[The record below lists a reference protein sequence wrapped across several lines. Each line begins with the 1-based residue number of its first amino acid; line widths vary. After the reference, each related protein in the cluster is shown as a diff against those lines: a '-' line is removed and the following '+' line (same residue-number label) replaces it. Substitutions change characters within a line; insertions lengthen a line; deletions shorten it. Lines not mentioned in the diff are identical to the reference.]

1 LPPDVTK
8 GSQDLKRTSLTAL
21 AVSFALLSPVAG
33 ARGVS
38 PYLPLNLSPEMER
51 QIERVM
57 ILADRPIMSR
67 PIAAATVLDA
77 LPQACR
83 IDEVLCGQV
92 RSFLHRYMNKI
103 AVDQVSVEAA
113 VADGSSTP
121 VPNRYGMANDSAWQ
135 VSATGH
141 WQPSDYIIVSAGGV
155 AYEDEAVPVG
165 SMVSLGT
172 EYFQLDVGYRP
183 RWYSPF
189 TDSAMLISTEAQT
202 LPSVTLSNYKPF
214 GRLRLTYEV
223 FLGEMEDSDR
233 IAYGDN
239 CAPAVP
245 PQPGETCTAGR
256 PRLGGMRIAI
266 APVPGWS
273 FSANRL
279 LQFGGGARESSF
291 SDFLHALW
299 QPRQYDNVGTGVNEQ
314 TQFGNQLASFTSRF
328 IFPGATPFSA
338 YLEYAGEDTSY
349 SGNYRLGNAAL
360 SIGLHFPR
368 LWKDFDLTVEAS
380 EWQNAWYVNGAYGDG
395 LTDHGR
401 VLGHWGADQRVF
413 GDAVGAQTLMA
424 RLGWASK
431 FGGLMQFRA
440 RTVENES
447 YGSGDYE
454 RGYDVSM
461 SYSRALMGFTAGGE
475 ITAGRDTFGDS
486 FSRLAGFV
494 RFGDEW
500 SSGGATG
507 DWNSDIK
514 RPNGADLFVDAGL
527 AASKL
532 KIRLGDGT
540 PNRITSMELTPHI
553 GIGARRSV
561 SSRSDLGVRAEFDR
575 IEDHMLLAVR
585 ALDYRYRTH
594 GPLAFSAFFGA
605 ARYDLAT
612 PAYGYYL
619 GGGVQW
625 RNVLPGFDLGL
636 DVRFADKVA
645 RDKLLPTDPGA
656 EPRPD
661 IFYDIAGAT
670 LSMSYRF

>member
-1 LPPDVTK
+1 M
-8 GSQDLKRTSLTAL
+8 KRTSLTAL
-21 AVSFALLSPVAG
+21 AVSLALLSPVAG

-38 PYLPLNLSPEMER
+38 PYLPLNLSPEIER

-92 RSFLHRYMNKI
+92 RAFLHRYMKKV
-103 AVDQVSVEAA
+103 AVDQVSIEGAA
-113 VADGSSTP
+113 ADGSSTP

-135 VSATGH
+135 VSATAH

-172 EYFQLDVGYRP
+172 EYFQLDVGFRP

-202 LPSVTLSNYKPF
+202 LPSVTLSNYKPI
-214 GRLRLTYEV
+214 GSWGLTYEL
-223 FLGEMEDSDR
+223 FMSEMEYSDR
-233 IAYGDN
+233 IAFGDN
-239 CAPAVP
+239 CTPGAP
-245 PQPGETCTAGR
+245 PQAGETCTAGH
-256 PRLGGMRIAI
+256 PKLGGMRIGI

-273 FSANRL
+273 LSVNRL
-279 LQFGGGARESSF
+279 LQFGGGKRQSSF
-291 SDFLHALW
+291 SDFMHALL
-299 QPRQYDNVGTGVNEQ
+299 QPREYDNVGSGVTEQ

-349 SGNYRLGNAAL
+349 SGNYRLGNSAL

-368 LWKDFDLTVEAS
+368 LWKHFDLTLEAS

-395 LTDHGR
+395 LTDNGR
-401 VLGHWGADQRVF
+401 VLGHWAADQRLL
-413 GDAVGAQTLMA
+413 GDGVGAQTLMA
-424 RLGWASK
+424 RLGWEPS
-431 FGGLMQFRA
+431 FGGLLQFRA

-447 YGSGDYE
+447 YGAIDYE
-454 RGYDVSM
+454 LGYDVSM

-475 ITAGRDTFGDS
+475 VTAGRDTFGDS
-486 FSRLAGFV
+486 YSRLAGFV

-507 DWNSDIK
+507 DWDSDIK
-514 RPNGADLFVDAGL
+514 RPNGANLFVDAGM
-527 AASKL
+527 AASKV
-532 KIRLGDGT
+532 KIRPGDGT
-540 PNRITSMELTPHI
+540 PNQTTSLELTPHI

-561 SSRSDLGVRAEFDR
+561 SSHSDLGVRAEIDR
-575 IEDHMLLAVR
+575 IDDHMLLAVR
-585 ALDYRYRTH
+585 ALDYRRRTQ
-594 GPLAFSAFFGA
+594 GPLAFSAFLGA
-605 ARYDLAT
+605 ARYDVAT

-625 RNVLPGFDLGL
+625 REIWPGFDLGL
-636 DVRFADKVA
+636 DVRYADKVA
-645 RDKLLPTDPGA
+645 RDKLLPTDPA
-656 EPRPD
+656 INSRPD
-661 IFYDIAGAT
+661 IFYDIASAT
-670 LSMSYRF
+670 LSLSYRF